1 VNIECL
7 DEPIRDYILTA
18 KAEADAKISTL
29 EKQIAFLTEQISL
42 MRYKRFGTSSEA
54 LPHEMSLP
62 FFENE
67 NVPVAPAATED
78 SIKVPAHERKKPGR
92 KPLDP
97 RLPRVTT
104 VIDIPESEKL
114 CGCGAHLVKIG
125 EERCEKLHHI
135 IEKYFVEVFVRP
147 YWACKKCEGSGD
159 EGKSPVRVAP
169 MPPMIIPKGM
179 ATPDL
184 ISSIVVNKI
193 CDHIPFYRQEQ
204 RLSRHGISISRTD
217 MANWTIQA
225 AQAVVRVF
233 DLLQSRV
240 KRSAIINMDETS
252 MTVMGEEGKANAAK
266 SYMWLMRGGPP
277 DAPVITYHYRPS
289 HGAREARE
297 LLEGFHGILQTD
309 GLEVYP
315 AAIAGTNIR
324 HVGCW
329 AHARRYFFDAS
340 KANPQ
345 SETARG
351 GLAWIGKL
359 YSIERSLRKKIE
371 DGVLRRDAFK
381 TEREKLVHP
390 ILDDFK
396 KWLLAEAEKV
406 LPSSLAGKA
415 VSYTFGQWEKLARY
429 VDHADL
435 TPDNNAAEN
444 AIRPFVLGRKNWM
457 ICGSPEGARCTC
469 ILYSLAETAKENGLN
484 VYSYFA
490 TLFHF
495 APLAKTNKDWER
507 LLPFKNAFNLKE
519 GYTFTLPPGLV

>member
-1 VNIECL
+1 VNTECL
-7 DEPIRDYILTA
+7 DELVKDYIH
-18 KAEADAKISTL
+18 SL
-29 EKQIAFLTEQISL
+29 EKQVAFLTEQISL

-54 LPHEMSLP
+54 LSHEMSLP

-67 NVPVAPAATED
+67 NVPAVPIDASDT
-78 SIKVPAHERKKPGR
+78 ITIPAHERKKPGR
-92 KPLDP
+92 KPFDP

-104 VIDIPESEKL
+104 IIDIPESEKL

-125 EERCEKLHHI
+125 EERCEKLHHV

-147 YWACKKCEGSGD
+147 YWACKNCEGSGD

-184 ISSIVVNKI
+184 IASIAVNKF
-193 CDHIPFYRQEQ
+193 CDHLPFYRQEQ
-204 RLSRHGISISRTD
+204 RLSRHGICISRTD

-225 AQAVVRVF
+225 AQAVQRVF
-233 DLLQSRV
+233 DLLQARV
-240 KRSAIINMDETS
+240 KRSDIINMDETT
-252 MTVMGEEGKANAAK
+252 MTVMGEDGKANAAK

-277 DAPVITYHYRPS
+277 DAPAITYHYRPS
-289 HGAREARE
+289 HGAQEARE

-309 GLEVYP
+309 GLDVYP
-315 AAIAGTNIR
+315 AAIAGTDIR

-345 SETARG
+345 SQTARD

-359 YSIERSLRKKIE
+359 YSIERELRKKRA
-371 DGVLRRDAFK
+371 DGALRQDAFK
-381 TEREKLVHP
+381 AEREKLVRP
-390 ILDDFK
+390 VLEDFK
-396 KWLLAEAEKV
+396 KWLLIEAEKV
-406 LPSSLAGKA
+406 LPSSLSGKA
-415 VSYTFGQWEKLARY
+415 VSYTLGQWEKLGRY
-429 VDHADL
+429 IVHPDL

-444 AIRPFVLGRKNWM
+444 AIRPFVLGRKNWL
-457 ICGSPEGARCTC
+457 ICGSPEGAQCSC
-469 ILYSLAETAKENGLN
+469 ILYSLIETAKSNGLN
-484 VYSYFA
+484 VYNYLT

-495 APLAKTNKDWER
+495 APRAKTDKDWER
-507 LLPFKNAFNLKE
+507 LLPFKKAFDLKE
-519 GYTFTLPPGLV
+519 DYSFPLPPGLV